1 MKKIYKMLFAIACS
15 ILVLSLCGCSKFSSK
30 KADSDT
36 EEQEETQE
44 IDTSFVANTNI
55 SYSAGSDSDWSYGNQ
70 RKEFPKND
78 ACYARISSTVGAE
91 KKKGIGTE
99 IEITYKFTGAKNCKI
114 ELSDGI
120 ANKTESGDPDV
131 VIFTRTVNAE
141 KAKKEKESIVIF
153 QYNPNNNATSV
164 VLEVS
169 YDDHVPAKYDV
180 RNTIYFS
187 EDTGAKEETETS
199 K

>member
-1 MKKIYKMLFAIACS
+1 MKKNYIMIYAIICS
-15 ILVLSLCGCSKFSSK
+15 ILVLSLCGCGKFSSK
-30 KADSDT
+30 KEDT
-36 EEQEETQE
+36 AKQEEVQE
-44 IDTSFVANTNI
+44 IDTNYVANTNI

-70 RKEFPKND
+70 RKEFPQND

-99 IEITYKFTGAKNCKI
+99 VEITYKFTGVQNCKI

-120 ANKTESGDPDV
+120 ASKIDCEDPDV
-131 VIFTRTVNAE
+131 AIYTRTINAE

-153 QYNPNNNATSV
+153 QYTPDSNATSV

-169 YDDHVPAKYDV
+169 YDDHVPAQYDV

-187 EDTGAKEETETS
+187 KDTNDKE
-199 K
+199 

>member
-1 MKKIYKMLFAIACS
+1 MKKNYKMLYAIICS

-30 KADSDT
+30 KEETDT
-36 EEQEETQE
+36 EKQEETQE
-44 IDTSFVANTNI
+44 IDTNFVANTNI

-70 RKEFPKND
+70 RKEFPQNE

-91 KKKGIGTE
+91 KKKRNRLE
-99 IEITYKFTGAKNCKI
+99 
-114 ELSDGI
+114 
-120 ANKTESGDPDV
+120 
-131 VIFTRTVNAE
+131 
-141 KAKKEKESIVIF
+141 AKKEKESIVIF
-153 QYNPNNNATSV
+153 QYMPNSNAASV

-169 YDDHVPAKYDV
+169 YDEHVPAKYDV

-187 EDTGAKEETETS
+187 NDTGKKEETETS

>member
-70 RKEFPKND
+70 IKEFPKND

-141 KAKKEKESIVIF
+141 KAEKAE
-153 QYNPNNNATSV
+153 
-164 VLEVS
+164 
-169 YDDHVPAKYDV
+169 AK
-180 RNTIYFS
+180 
-187 EDTGAKEETETS
+187 
-199 K
+199 

>member
-1 MKKIYKMLFAIACS
+1 MKKNYIMIYAIICS
-15 ILVLSLCGCSKFSSK
+15 ILVLSLCGCGKFSSK
-30 KADSDT
+30 KEDT
-36 EEQEETQE
+36 AKQEEVQE
-44 IDTSFVANTNI
+44 IDTNYVANTNI

-70 RKEFPKND
+70 RKEFPQND

-99 IEITYKFTGAKNCKI
+99 VEITYKFTGAQNCKI

-120 ANKTESGDPDV
+120 ANKIDSEDPDV
-131 VIFTRTVNAE
+131 AIYTRTINAE

-153 QYNPNNNATSV
+153 QYTPDSNATSV

-169 YDDHVPAKYDV
+169 YDDHVPAQHDV

-187 EDTGAKEETETS
+187 KDTNDKE
-199 K
+199 

>member
-1 MKKIYKMLFAIACS
+1 MKKNHIMIYAIICS
-15 ILVLSLCGCSKFSSK
+15 ILILSLCGCSKFSPK
-30 KADSDT
+30 KDDADK
-36 EEQEETQE
+36 QEVQE
-44 IDTSFVANTNI
+44 IDTSFVAGTNI

-70 RKEFPKND
+70 RKEFPQNE

-99 IEITYKFTGAKNCKI
+99 VEITYKFTGAKNCKI

-120 ANKTESGDPDV
+120 ASKIDSGDPDV
-131 VIFTRTVNAE
+131 VIFSRKVNAE

-153 QYNPNNNATSV
+153 QYMPNSNATSV

-169 YDDHVPAKYDV
+169 YDEHVPAKHDV

-187 EDTGAKEETETS
+187 KDAKEKEDTET
-199 K
+199 KK

>member
-1 MKKIYKMLFAIACS
+1 MKKNYKMFYAIICS

-30 KADSDT
+30 KEETDT
-36 EEQEETQE
+36 EKQEETQE
-44 IDTSFVANTNI
+44 IDTNFVANTNI

-70 RKEFPKND
+70 RKEFPQNE

-91 KKKGIGTE
+91 KKKSIGTE
-99 IEITYKFTGAKNCKI
+99 VEITYKFTGAQNCKI

-120 ANKTESGDPDV
+120 ANKIDSGDPNV
-131 VIFTRTVNAE
+131 AIFTRMISAE

-153 QYNPNNNATSV
+153 QYMPNSNAASV

-169 YDDHVPAKYDV
+169 YDEHVPAKYDV

-187 EDTGAKEETETS
+187 NDTGKKEEAETS

>member
-1 MKKIYKMLFAIACS
+1 MNKNHRMLYS
-15 ILVLSLCGCSKFSSK
+15 IICFILILSLYGCSSPLSK
-30 KADSDT
+30 KDDSKQDNT
-36 EEQEETQE
+36 EKQEEVEE
-44 IDTSFVANTNI
+44 IDTKFVANTNI

-70 RKEFPKND
+70 RKEFPQNE

-91 KKKGIGTE
+91 KKKSIGTE
-99 IEITYKFTGAKNCKI
+99 VEITYKFTGAQNCKI

-120 ANKTESGDPDV
+120 ASKIDSGDPDV
-131 VIFTRTVNAE
+131 AIFTRKVNAD

-153 QYNPNNNATSV
+153 QYTPNSSANSV

-169 YDDHVPAKYDV
+169 YDDHVPTRYDV

-187 EDTGAKEETETS
+187 KEAE